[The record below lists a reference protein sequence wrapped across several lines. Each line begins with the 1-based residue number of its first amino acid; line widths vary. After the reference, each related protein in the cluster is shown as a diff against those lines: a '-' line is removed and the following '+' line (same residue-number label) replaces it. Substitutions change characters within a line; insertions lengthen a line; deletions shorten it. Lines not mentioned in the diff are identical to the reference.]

1 MVYKEGQKDNENDV
15 VRVGSFLINIEMV
28 TKDQIKRMRKFLP
41 PNEYKLLKNRKTA
54 RMCRRKKKEER
65 GQLQQSLHQLTM
77 ENQLLKIK
85 LEEIEQRFKES
96 EAKIQMQQ

>member
-15 VRVGSFLINIEMV
+15 VRVGSFLINIEKV

-65 GQLQQSLHQLTM
+65 GQLQQ
-77 ENQLLKIK
+77 
-85 LEEIEQRFKES
+85 
-96 EAKIQMQQ
+96 